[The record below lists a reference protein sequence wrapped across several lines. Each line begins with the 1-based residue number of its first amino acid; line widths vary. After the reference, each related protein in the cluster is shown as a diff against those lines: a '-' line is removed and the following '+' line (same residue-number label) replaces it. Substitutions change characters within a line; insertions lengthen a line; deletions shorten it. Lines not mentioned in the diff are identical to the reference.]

1 MERITDKISNS
12 RIIETTGD
20 HSSFKLLEGN
30 RDVVQAR
37 VNKIKESIL
46 KVGYVTSPI
55 IVNEKMEVIDGQ
67 GRLEALKQLGRPV
80 DYIVVPGA
88 SIKECISLNLH
99 NTSWGLNDF
108 IKSYATK
115 GNENYIRLNNLL
127 ASYPHLSLEVVG
139 YVLFGSRITGK
150 IYKSGKIN
158 VSESA
163 YESAKSVLD
172 YFNKFYPYLAKRST
186 FRKNYFY
193 FALNFAYHHP
203 EIDNNKLFD
212 KFVDQYS
219 LLCSPANAKQGLSII
234 EELYNGGKTR
244 KKVYLVTDYEKAL
257 EDKYSWYN
265 KKWRSETV

>member
-1 MERITDKISNS
+1 MNNPIDKTSVN
-12 RIIETTGD
+12 RIIETTGN
-20 HSSFKLLEGN
+20 HAMFKVLDGN
-30 RDVVQAR
+30 RDVLQPR

-67 GRLEALKQLGRPV
+67 GRLEALRQLGKPV

-88 SIKECISLNLH
+88 TIKECISLNLH

-115 GNENYIRLNNLL
+115 GNENYIKLNNLL
-127 ASYPHLSLEVVG
+127 DTYSNLSLEVIG
-139 YVLFGSRITGK
+139 YVLYGMRVAGK
-150 IYKSGKIN
+150 VYKSGN
-158 VSESA
+158 VIISDDK
-163 YESAKSVLD
+163 YESAKKVLD
-172 YFNKFYPYLAKRST
+172 YFNKFYPYLSKRKS
-186 FRKNYFY
+186 FRKNFFY

-203 EIDNNKLFD
+203 DIDNNKLFD

-234 EELYNGGKTR
+234 EELYNGGRNR
-244 KKVYLVTDYEKAL
+244 KKVYLVTDYEKVL

-265 KKWRSETV
+265 TRYKEVI